1 MKSLIAFT
9 KKEFVA
15 QFRSGKIFFLGG
27 IALLVGIM
35 NPAVAKLTPW
45 IIDLL
50 KEALEETGMTIT
62 EVTVSAL
69 DSWVQ
74 FFKNIPM
81 VLIAFVLFQS
91 NIFTKEYGSGTL
103 ILSLTKGLERYKVIV
118 SKTIVLTV
126 FWTGFYLLNYIVTY
140 GGNVYFW
147 DNSIANHLTFSAVVW
162 WLFGIFV
169 LSLIVFFS
177 AVAKS
182 NIIVLAGVGGSILV
196 SYTVGL
202 LPKIGNYFP
211 TKLTDGTSLIYGIS
225 QPKDYVPA
233 ILITAGIS
241 VICFAVSIPIF
252 NKKQL

>member
-9 KKEFVA
+9 KKEFLA

-35 NPAVAKLTPW
+35 NPAIAKLTPW
-45 IIDLL
+45 IFDLL
-50 KEALEETGMTIT
+50 KEALEETGMVIT
-62 EVTVSAL
+62 EINVSAL

-81 VLIAFVLFQS
+81 ALIAFVLFQS
-91 NIFTKEYGSGTL
+91 NIFTKEYSSGTL
-103 ILSLTKGLERYKVIV
+103 ILSLTKGLERNKVLV
-118 SKTIVLTV
+118 SKAAVLAL
-126 FWTGFYLLNYIVTY
+126 FWTAFYWLNYMITY
-140 GGNVYFW
+140 GGNLFFW
-147 DNSIANHLTFSAVVW
+147 DNSIASHLIFSAVLW

-182 NIIVLAGVGGSILV
+182 NIMVLAGVGGSILV

-202 LPKIGNYFP
+202 LPKIGNFFP

-225 QPKDYVPA
+225 QPKDYIPA
-233 ILITAGIS
+233 LLITVGIC
-241 VICFAVSIPIF
+241 VLCFAASIPIF